1 MNVDIL
7 CGYLVCCAIE
17 HVGRVELVEVVVSAE
32 VVVDPV
38 ASETEPLE
46 RIDPVVVAEVAET
59 VSGIAVVAVEIAAVA
74 AEIAV
79 FAVVD

>member
-1 MNVDIL
+1 M
-7 CGYLVCCAIE
+7 
-17 HVGRVELVEVVVSAE
+17 VEVVVSAE

-38 ASETEPLE
+38 AAETEPLE